1 MNIRSIAFRLVVG
14 GCVAVALPLIVVGY
28 LSVSKSSQALMDTAR
43 DNAASQAHKLA
54 ALVDSTLDAQLKTAA
69 AHAVDTNIRLLGEKI
84 KKEGLDGALSDI
96 AQLRQQMKAKFKQLD
111 SSYQGIFIT
120 DDKGYMYTGELASG
134 EEYKGVNLADMPYFQ
149 QARSTGKPVAGE
161 VVYSKVTGDVI
172 YVLCAP
178 ITSMSGDFLGIF
190 GLSLKAGPL
199 TQRVSSVKVGNTGYA
214 FMCNQDA
221 LIIAHPKKE
230 LEMKLDLK
238 TLPDMAAIT
247 GAMVAGGQ
255 GSQNY
260 VFQEKAKIA
269 GYAPVSL
276 KGWSIA
282 ITQDESEFL
291 AASNSIRNSI
301 LLTTLVAIFLVSGV
315 VLLFSRTITLPLKKA
330 VAGLQD
336 IAQGEGDLT
345 MRLKVNSRDEIGD
358 LARWFNLFIEKLQG
372 IVGQIADNTRSIDGS
387 SHDLARIAT
396 ELSAGSEDTSRR
408 ADSVAAAAEEMT
420 TNLNNV
426 AAAMEQST
434 TNTSMVAS
442 AAEEMTATINEIA
455 HNTQKA
461 HSISLAA
468 VEKASTTSVRM
479 AELGRAA
486 QAIGK
491 VTEAITEI
499 SEQTNLLALNAT
511 IEAARAGE
519 AGKGFAVVANE
530 IKELAKQTASATHD
544 IKKQIEEVQE
554 TTATTVQEINQISE
568 VINNV
573 NEIVGIISTAVTE
586 QSSATQ
592 EIANNIAQ
600 ASQGMAEVNE
610 NVSQSS
616 VVAASI
622 TKDIT
627 TVNTASSEISGN
639 SHQVKTSAD
648 DLQHRATTLKSIVDA
663 FKI

>member
-1 MNIRSIAFRLVVG
+1 MNIRSIAFRLIVG

-28 LSVSKSSQALMDTAR
+28 LAVSKSSTALMNTAR
-43 DNAASQAHKLA
+43 ENAASQAQKLA
-54 ALVDSTLDAQLKTAA
+54 ALIDSTLDAQLKTAA
-69 AHAVDTNIRLLGEKI
+69 AHAVDTNIRLIGEKI
-84 KKEGLDGALSDI
+84 KKEGLEAASGDI

-111 SSYQGIFIT
+111 DSYLGIFIT
-120 DDKGYMYTGELASG
+120 DEKGYMYTGELASG
-134 EEYKGVNLADMPYFQ
+134 EEYKGVNLADMSYFQ
-149 QARSTGKPVAGE
+149 QARSTGKPVAGD
-161 VVYSKVTGDVI
+161 VVHSKVTGEVI

-178 ITSMSGDFLGIF
+178 ITSMNGDFLGIF

-199 TQRVSSVKVGNTGYA
+199 TQRVSTVKVGSTGYA
-214 FMCNQDA
+214 FMCNHNA

-230 LEMKLDLK
+230 LEMKLDLNS
-238 TLPDMAAIT
+238 LADMAGIT
-247 GAMVAGGQ
+247 KAMVSGGQ
-255 GSQNY
+255 GAQNY
-260 VFQEKAKIA
+260 IFQGVPKIA
-269 GYAPVSL
+269 GYAPVAL

-301 LLTTLVAIFLVSGV
+301 SFITLVAIGVISGV
-315 VLLFSRTITLPLKKA
+315 VLLFSRTITLPLKMA

-345 MRLKVNSRDEIGD
+345 MRLKVNSKDEIGD

-372 IVGQIADNTRSIDGS
+372 IVGQIADNTRSIDAS
-387 SHDLARIAT
+387 SQDLSRIAT
-396 ELSAGSEDTSRR
+396 ELSTGSEDTSQR

-468 VEKASTTSVRM
+468 VEKAGSTSVRM

-530 IKELAKQTASATHD
+530 IKELAKQTAAATHD
-544 IKKQIEEVQE
+544 IKKQIEEVQD

-573 NEIVGIISTAVTE
+573 NEIVAIISTAVTE

-622 TKDIT
+622 TRDIT
-627 TVNTASSEISGN
+627 TVNTASSEISDN
-639 SHQVKTSAD
+639 SREVKTSAN
-648 DLQHRATTLKSIVDA
+648 DLQQRATTLKSIVDG

>member
-14 GCVAVALPLIVVGY
+14 GCIAVAMPLIVVGF
-28 LSVSKSSQALMDTAR
+28 LSVSKSSKALMDTAR

-84 KKEGLDGALSDI
+84 KKEGLNGALSDI

-190 GLSLKAGPL
+190 GLSLKAGAL

-260 VFQEKAKIA
+260 VFQGKAKIA
-269 GYAPVSL
+269 GYAPVTL

-301 LLTTLVAIFLVSGV
+301 LFTTLAAILLVSGV
-315 VLLFSRTITLPLKKA
+315 VLLFSRTITLPLKQA

-358 LARWFNLFIEKLQG
+358 LAQWFNLFIEKLQG
-372 IVGQIADNTRSIDGS
+372 IVGQIADNTRSIDAS

-648 DLQHRATTLKSIVDA
+648 DLQHRATTLMAIVDA

>member
-1 MNIRSIAFRLVVG
+1 MNIRSIAFRLIVG
-14 GCVAVALPLIVVGY
+14 GCVAVALPLVVVGY
-28 LSVSKSSQALMDTAR
+28 LAVSKSSKALMDTAR
-43 DNAASQAHKLA
+43 DNAASQAQKLA
-54 ALVDSTLDAQLKTAA
+54 SLVDSTLDAQLKTAA
-69 AHAVDTNIRLLGEKI
+69 AHAVDTNIRLIGEKV
-84 KKEGLDGALSDI
+84 KKDGLEAASADI
-96 AQLRQQMKAKFKQLD
+96 VQLRQQMKAKFKQLD
-111 SSYQGIFIT
+111 SSYQGIFVT
-120 DDKGYMYTGELASG
+120 DEKGYMYTGELASG
-134 EEYKGVNLADMPYFQ
+134 EEYKGVNLSDMSYFQ

-161 VVYSKVTGDVI
+161 VVHSKVTGDVI

-199 TQRVSSVKVGNTGYA
+199 TQRVATVKVGNSGYA
-214 FMCNQDA
+214 FMCNHDA

-230 LEMKLDLK
+230 LEMKLDLN
-238 TLPDMAAIT
+238 TLSDMAAIT
-247 GAMVAGGQ
+247 NAMVSGGQ
-255 GSQNY
+255 GSQTY
-260 VFQEKAKIA
+260 IFQGVPKIA

-291 AASNSIRNSI
+291 AASSSIRNSI
-301 LLTTLVAIFLVSGV
+301 LLITMVAIGVVSGV
-315 VLLFSRTITLPLKKA
+315 VLVFSRTITQPLKQA

-345 MRLKVNSRDEIGD
+345 MRLKVNSKDEIGE

-372 IVGQIADNTRSIDGS
+372 IVGQIAENTRSIDAS
-387 SHDLARIAT
+387 SLGLARIAT
-396 ELSAGSEDTSRR
+396 ELSTGSEDTSRR

-544 IKKQIEEVQE
+544 IKKQIEEVQD

-622 TKDIT
+622 TQDIA

-639 SHQVKTSAD
+639 SRQVKTSAD
-648 DLQHRATTLKSIVDA
+648 DLQHRATTLKSIVDG

>member
-1 MNIRSIAFRLVVG
+1 MNIRSIAFRLIVG
-14 GCVAVALPLIVVGY
+14 GCVAVALPLVVVGY
-28 LSVSKSSQALMDTAR
+28 LAVSKSSKALMDTAR
-43 DNAASQAHKLA
+43 DNAASQAQKLA
-54 ALVDSTLDAQLKTAA
+54 SLVDSTLDAQLKTAA
-69 AHAVDTNIRLLGEKI
+69 AHAVDTNIRLIGEKV
-84 KKEGLDGALSDI
+84 KKDGLEAASADI
-96 AQLRQQMKAKFKQLD
+96 VQLRQQMKAKFKQLD
-111 SSYQGIFIT
+111 SSYQGIFVT
-120 DDKGYMYTGELASG
+120 DEKGYMYTGELASG
-134 EEYKGVNLADMPYFQ
+134 EEYKGVNLSDMSYFQ

-161 VVYSKVTGDVI
+161 VVHSKVTGDVI

-199 TQRVSSVKVGNTGYA
+199 TQRVATVKVGNSGYA
-214 FMCNQDA
+214 FMCNHDA

-230 LEMKLDLK
+230 LEMKLDLN
-238 TLPDMAAIT
+238 TLSDMAAIT
-247 GAMVAGGQ
+247 NAMVSGGQ
-255 GSQNY
+255 GSQTY
-260 VFQEKAKIA
+260 IFQGVPKIA

-291 AASNSIRNSI
+291 AASASIRNSI
-301 LLTTLVAIFLVSGV
+301 LLITMVAIGVVSGV
-315 VLLFSRTITLPLKKA
+315 VLVFSRTITQPLKQA

-345 MRLKVNSRDEIGD
+345 MRLKVNSKDEIGE

-372 IVGQIADNTRSIDGS
+372 IVGQIAENTRSIDAS
-387 SHDLARIAT
+387 SLGLARIAT
-396 ELSAGSEDTSRR
+396 ELSTGSEDTSRR

-544 IKKQIEEVQE
+544 IKKQIEEVQD

-622 TKDIT
+622 TQDIA

-639 SHQVKTSAD
+639 SRQVKTSAD
-648 DLQHRATTLKSIVDA
+648 DLQHRATTLKSIVDG

>member
-1 MNIRSIAFRLVVG
+1 MNIRSIGFRLIVG
-14 GCVAVALPLIVVGY
+14 GCVAVALPLVVVGF
-28 LSVSKSSQALMDTAR
+28 LAVSKSSTALGETASN
-43 DNAASQAHKLA
+43 NAASQALQLA
-54 ALVDSTLDAQLKTAA
+54 ALIESTLDAQLKTAA
-69 AHAVDTNIRLLGEKI
+69 AHAVDTNVRLIGEKV
-84 KKEGLDGALSDI
+84 KKEGLGAATADI
-96 AQLRQQMKAKFKQLD
+96 AQLRQQMKDKFKQLD
-111 SSYQGIFIT
+111 SSYLGIFVT
-120 DDKGYMYTGELASG
+120 DDKGYMYTGELSSG
-134 EEYKGVNLADMPYFQ
+134 EEYKGVNLSDMPYFQ
-149 QARSTGKPVAGE
+149 EAKNTGKPVAGE
-161 VVYSKVTGDVI
+161 VVHSKVTGDVI

-178 ITSMSGDFLGIF
+178 VTSLSGEFLGIF
-190 GLSLKAGPL
+190 GLSLKAEPL
-199 TQRVSSVKVGNTGYA
+199 TGHVSSVKVGTTGYA
-214 FMCNQDA
+214 FMCNSKG

-230 LEMKLDLK
+230 LEMKLDLT
-238 TLPDMAAIT
+238 TLPDMADIT
-247 GAMVAGGQ
+247 RAMMAGNQGAL
-255 GSQNY
+255 NY
-260 VFQEKAKIA
+260 VFRGVPKIA
-269 GYAPVSL
+269 GYAPVPL
-276 KGWSIA
+276 KGWGVA
-282 ITQDESEFL
+282 VTQDEAEFL
-291 AASNSIRNSI
+291 AASRSIRNTI
-301 LLTTLVAIFLVSGV
+301 LATTLVATVLVCLL
-315 VLLFSRTITLPLKKA
+315 VLLFSRSITIPLKKA

-345 MRLKVNSRDEIGD
+345 MRLQVSSRDEIGE
-358 LARWFNLFIEKLQG
+358 LARWFNIFIEKLQG

-396 ELSAGSEDTSRR
+396 DLSSGSEDTSRR

-420 TNLNNV
+420 VNLNNV

-442 AAEEMTATINEIA
+442 AAEEMTATIGEIA
-455 HNTQKA
+455 DNAQKA

-468 VEKASTTSVRM
+468 VEQAGTTSVRM
-479 AELGRAA
+479 AELGKAA

-530 IKELAKQTASATHD
+530 IKELAKQTAVATQD
-544 IKKQIEEVQE
+544 IKKQIEEVQG
-554 TTATTVQEINQISE
+554 TTSTTVQEINQISE

-573 NEIVGIISTAVTE
+573 NEIVGLISTAVAE
-586 QSSATQ
+586 QSAATQ

-600 ASQGMAEVNE
+600 ASQGMTEVNE

-622 TKDIT
+622 TQDIA
-627 TVNTASSEISGN
+627 TVNTASSEISVN
-639 SHQVKTSAD
+639 SRQVKSSAEG
-648 DLQHRATTLKSIVDA
+648 LQELAARLKSIVES